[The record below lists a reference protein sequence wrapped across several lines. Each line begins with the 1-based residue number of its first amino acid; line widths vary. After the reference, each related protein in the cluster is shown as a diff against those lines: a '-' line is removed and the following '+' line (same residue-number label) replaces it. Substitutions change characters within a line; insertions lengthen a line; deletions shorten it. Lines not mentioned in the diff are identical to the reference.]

1 VGHARDDHDRRG
13 RGENGDAVSSYTDPP
28 TSAQMR
34 ELARDVAS
42 IRTAIDRLVHT
53 VDGLPHRYTLDRD
66 RRSRE
71 NLWLFVMTVAVPLA
85 TVIFVA
91 GIVSLARGR

>member
-42 IRTAIDRLVHT
+42 IRTAIDRLVRA
-53 VDGLPHRYTLDRD
+53 VDALSLFGL
-66 RRSRE
+66 S
-71 NLWLFVMTVAVPLA
+71 VVVPLF
-85 TVIFVA
+85 TVILLA
-91 GIVSLARGR
+91 GIVSRARGR